1 VRRASNKWKEKQE
14 VVGVDN
20 NIKKFFKCAKAS
32 WGAFN
37 ACPLCMCVLLSFV
50 FPSNKIVDAKT
61 KKGPHCTVD
70 FKGLLNFHVL
80 DAHNS
85 SICIKQHMFFGYV

>member
-50 FPSNKIVDAKT
+50 FLQT
-61 KKGPHCTVD
+61 KLWMQRPRKVPIARWTSKD
-70 FKGLLNFHVL
+70 
-80 DAHNS
+80 S
-85 SICIKQHMFFGYV
+85 